1 MNTFLNKILQL
12 TSIREVLLLSP
23 GGELLFCNTK
33 ETEKKADNNSAW
45 KAIIA
50 ELNSPITGEIYFKT
64 GTYYLH
70 HTEVGY
76 VVVGMK
82 GHGSLQKIKNA
93 CENLQLKLSHPNI
106 CRKVLLKMLHEAD
119 DALKPELVTMLFPLA
134 NEEIAQTLIV
144 LLEKDA
150 EFDSQTR
157 AKLFVNSCQVLGQ
170 CASVA
175 AKHALNNILQ
185 KNSSGRITLGNEE
198 KYAAQVALAQLELD
212 LPEETNTTHHKNT
225 LTDNITEGYPERSVP
240 KSTSASFADQSTE
253 QMPEGQKI
261 RELLHQNRKSEAVAL
276 IMEHIAICAG
286 KKQFDLAEKLREW
299 LIKIDFALLKEIIRA
314 AEIIEEAKN
323 ASISDELLRVWYKL
337 TKALSA
343 EDFSSLY
350 HVMEHRQYDN
360 GERIVQQGEFLSALF
375 FVNSGRIQLYS
386 ASQGGEY
393 VLKVIGAG
401 DIMGAETFFDISIWT
416 MSARSLGADVS
427 LLTWDRLVKLKESHP
442 ALQTKLMDFCSQF
455 KLNDIFFNKLS
466 TTRRQFE
473 RIKVSGKVAIALLK
487 KMGDEIFLGT
497 KGDLLDIS
505 KGGLAFSLR
514 FSKKQNAIALL
525 GQGLRVTVRTDVSA
539 VSVHRN
545 GIVKAV
551 QCHDY
556 VGNDYTIH
564 MEFGEELSSA
574 EVSQVIGSKR

>member
-33 ETEKKADNNSAW
+33 ETDKKDDNNSAW

-50 ELNSPITGEIYFKT
+50 GLNSPITAEMYFIT

-70 HTEVGY
+70 QTNAGY
-76 VVVGMK
+76 VIVGMK

-93 CENLQLKLSHPNI
+93 CENLQLKLSQPNI

-134 NEEIAQTLIV
+134 NEEIAQPLIV
-144 LLEKDA
+144 LLEKAA

-157 AKLFVNSCQVLGQ
+157 EKLFVNSCQVLGQ

-175 AKHALNNILQ
+175 AKHALKNILQ

-212 LPEETNTTHHKNT
+212 LPEGTNTALHKDT
-225 LTDNITEGYPERSVP
+225 LTDNISEGVLEGSAPRSTPV
-240 KSTSASFADQSTE
+240 SLVDQSTE
-253 QMPEGQKI
+253 QMPEAQKI

-323 ASISDELLRVWYKL
+323 ASISDELSKVWNKL
-337 TKALSA
+337 ANALSA

-360 GERIVQQGEFLSALF
+360 GELIVEQGEFLSTLF

-473 RIKVSGKVAIALLK
+473 RIKVSGKVAIALLQ

-497 KGDLLDIS
+497 KGELLDIS
-505 KGGLAFSLR
+505 RGGLAFSLR
-514 FSKKQNAIALL
+514 FSRKQNAIALL

-574 EVSQVIGSKR
+574 EMSQVIGSKR

>member
-1 MNTFLNKILQL
+1 MNTFLTKILQL

-33 ETEKKADNNSAW
+33 ETEKKDDQNSVW
-45 KAIIA
+45 KAIITD
-50 ELNSPITGEIYFKT
+50 LNSPVTAEMYFET

-70 HTEVGY
+70 CTEVGY
-76 VVVGMK
+76 IVVGMK
-82 GHGSLQKIKNA
+82 GHGSLSKIKNA
-93 CENLQLKLSHPNI
+93 CENLQLKLSDPNI
-106 CRKVLLKMLHEAD
+106 CRKVLLKMLHESD
-119 DALKPELVTMLFPLA
+119 DALKPELVAMLFPLA
-134 NEEIAQTLIV
+134 NEEIAQILIV
-144 LLEKDA
+144 LMEKDA
-150 EFDSQTR
+150 ERDSKTK

-170 CASVA
+170 CASGA
-175 AKHALNNILQ
+175 AKQALRNILQ
-185 KNSSGRITLGNEE
+185 KNSSDRIVLGNEE

-212 LPEETNTTHHKNT
+212 LPEKTNAPFHKDT
-225 LTDNITEGYPERSVP
+225 LPDNISEAAPEKSIP
-240 KSTSASFADQSTE
+240 KSTAVSSTDPSL
-253 QMPEGQKI
+253 QQIPEGQKI
-261 RELLHQNRKSEAVAL
+261 SELLQQNRKDEAVEL

-323 ASISDELLRVWYKL
+323 ASISDELLKVWYKL
-337 TKALSA
+337 TNTLSA

-350 HVMEHRQYDN
+350 HVMDHRTYDN
-360 GERIVQQGEFLSALF
+360 GELIVQQGDFLSALF
-375 FVNSGRIQLYS
+375 FVNSGRVQLYS

-393 VLKVIGAG
+393 VLKVIGPG
-401 DIMGAETFFDISIWT
+401 DIMGAESFFDISIWT

-442 ALQTKLMDFCSQF
+442 ALQSKLMDFCSQF
-455 KLNDIFFNKLS
+455 KLSDTIFNKLS
-466 TTRRQFE
+466 TTRRQYE

-564 MEFGEELSSA
+564 MEFGEELSNA
-574 EVSQVIGSKR
+574 EVSQVTGLKR

>member
-1 MNTFLNKILQL
+1 
-12 TSIREVLLLSP
+12 
-23 GGELLFCNTK
+23 
-33 ETEKKADNNSAW
+33 
-45 KAIIA
+45 
-50 ELNSPITGEIYFKT
+50 
-64 GTYYLH
+64 
-70 HTEVGY
+70 
-76 VVVGMK
+76 
-82 GHGSLQKIKNA
+82 
-93 CENLQLKLSHPNI
+93 
-106 CRKVLLKMLHEAD
+106 
-119 DALKPELVTMLFPLA
+119 
-134 NEEIAQTLIV
+134 
-144 LLEKDA
+144 
-150 EFDSQTR
+150 
-157 AKLFVNSCQVLGQ
+157 VLGQ

-360 GERIVQQGEFLSALF
+360 GELIVQQGEFLSALF

>member
-1 MNTFLNKILQL
+1 M
-12 TSIREVLLLSP
+12 LSP

-33 ETEKKADNNSAW
+33 ETEKKTDSNIVW

-50 ELNSPITGEIYFKT
+50 ELNSPLTAEMYFKT
-64 GTYYLH
+64 GAYYLH

-82 GHGSLQKIKNA
+82 GHGSLPKIKIA
-93 CENLQLKLSHPNI
+93 CENLQLKLSQPNI
-106 CRKVLLKMLHEAD
+106 CRKVLLKMLQESD
-119 DALKPELVTMLFPLA
+119 NALKPELVRMLLPLA
-134 NEEIAQTLIV
+134 NEEIAQTVIA
-144 LLEKDA
+144 LLEKNA
-150 EFDSQTR
+150 EFDSR
-157 AKLFVNSCQVLGQ
+157 SRVKLFINSCQVLGQ
-170 CASVA
+170 CASVT
-175 AKHALNNILQ
+175 AKHALKSILQ
-185 KNSSGRITLGNEE
+185 KNSSGQITLGNEE
-198 KYAAQVALAQLELD
+198 KYALQVALAQLELD
-212 LPEETNTTHHKNT
+212 LPEETSAAPHKDA
-225 LTDNITEGYPERSVP
+225 LTDKTPVGFPE
-240 KSTSASFADQSTE
+240 KSALQSTPAPFTDRSTE
-253 QMPEGQKI
+253 QMPEEQKI
-261 RELLHQNRKSEAVAL
+261 RELLHQDRKNEAVAL
-276 IMEHIAICAG
+276 IMENIAICAE
-286 KKQFDLAEKLREW
+286 KKQFDQAEKLREW

-323 ASISDELLRVWYKL
+323 ASISDELLKVWYRL
-337 TKALSA
+337 TNALSA

-350 HVMEHRQYDN
+350 HVMEHRVYEN
-360 GERIVQQGEFLSALF
+360 GQLIVQQGEFLSTLF

-386 ASQGGEY
+386 ASQSGEY

-401 DIMGAETFFDISIWT
+401 EIIGAESFFDISIWT
-416 MSARSLGADVS
+416 VSARSLGADVS
-427 LLTWDRLVKLKESHP
+427 LLTWDCLVKLKESHP

-455 KLNDIFFNKLS
+455 KLNDIVFNKLS

-473 RIKVSGKVAIALLK
+473 RVKVSGKVAIALLK
-487 KMGDEIFLGT
+487 KLGDEIFLGT

-539 VSVHRN
+539 VSLHRN

-564 MEFGEELSSA
+564 MEFGEALSNA
-574 EVSQVIGSKR
+574 EVSQVTGLKR

>member
-1 MNTFLNKILQL
+1 MNAFLNKILQL
-12 TSIREVLLLSP
+12 TTIREVLLLSP

-33 ETEKKADNNSAW
+33 ETETKEDNAAW

-50 ELNSPITGEIYFKT
+50 ELNSPITAEMYFKT
-64 GTYYLH
+64 GAYYLH

-82 GHGSLQKIKNA
+82 GHKNLQKIKNA
-93 CENLQLKLSHPNI
+93 CENIQLKLSQPNI
-106 CRKVLLKMLHEAD
+106 CRKVLLKMLHESD
-119 DALKPELVTMLFPLA
+119 DALKPELVKMLFPLA

-144 LLEKDA
+144 LLKKVN
-150 EFDSQTR
+150 EFDPQIR
-157 AKLFVNSCQVLGQ
+157 VKLFINSCQVLGQ
-170 CASVA
+170 CASA
-175 AKHALNNILQ
+175 TAKHALKNILQ
-185 KNSSGRITLGNEE
+185 KNSSGRITLGNEA
-198 KYAAQVALAQLELD
+198 KHAAQVALAQLELD
-212 LPEETNTTHHKNT
+212 LSEKTNAILHKNI
-225 LTDNITEGYPERSVP
+225 LTGNISEGSPE
-240 KSTSASFADQSTE
+240 KSAPNSLSASFADPTTNQIPASH
-253 QMPEGQKI
+253 KI
-261 RELLHQNRKSEAVAL
+261 RELLHQNRKDEAVEL

-299 LIKIDFALLKEIIRA
+299 LIEIDFFLLKEIIRA
-314 AEIIEEAKN
+314 AEIIQEAKN
-323 ASISDELLRVWYKL
+323 ASISDEQLKIWYKL
-337 TKALSA
+337 TTTLSA

-350 HVMEHRQYDN
+350 HVMDHRTYDN
-360 GERIVQQGEFLSALF
+360 GKLIVQQGEFLSTLF

-401 DIMGAETFFDISIWT
+401 DIIGAETFFDISIWT
-416 MSARSLGADVS
+416 MSARSLGAEVS

-473 RIKVSGKVAIALLK
+473 RIKVSGEVAIALLK
-487 KMGDEIFLGT
+487 KMGDKIFLGT

-505 KGGLAFSLR
+505 RGGLAFSLR

-539 VSVHRN
+539 VSVHKN

-564 MEFGEELSSA
+564 LEFGEELSSA
-574 EVSQVIGSKR
+574 EVSQLAKNRG